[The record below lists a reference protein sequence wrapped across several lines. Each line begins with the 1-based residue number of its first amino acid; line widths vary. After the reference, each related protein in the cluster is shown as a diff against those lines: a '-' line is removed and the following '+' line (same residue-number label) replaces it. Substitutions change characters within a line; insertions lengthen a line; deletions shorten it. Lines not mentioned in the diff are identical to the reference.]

1 LDWLIELEPDRPD
14 FLLAK
19 AECAFHEK
27 ADSNGVHN
35 AYEALPSSLKDDP
48 LLARWRVYYAACE
61 RDFAAAEEIVSKSRN
76 EEMFFVGAYVPRQ
89 IVALSLELIQGNHPA
104 MEEFGAA
111 REQLYRKVQ
120 ADPTNPF
127 LMTALAFT
135 DVALGR
141 KEESIE
147 EGRRAIE
154 MRPISED
161 ALDGP
166 AIATNV
172 AMVYAWANRPDIAF
186 EQLDVLVQIPAYLLT
201 YGDLKT
207 YPGWEPLRKDP
218 RFERLLAQMAP
229 RD

>member
-1 LDWLIELEPDRPD
+1 
-14 FLLAK
+14 
-19 AECAFHEK
+19 
-27 ADSNGVHN
+27 
-35 AYEALPSSLKDDP
+35 
-48 LLARWRVYYAACE
+48 
-61 RDFAAAEEIVSKSRN
+61 
-76 EEMFFVGAYVPRQ
+76 M
-89 IVALSLELIQGNHPA
+89 ALSLELIQGNHPV
-104 MEEFGAA
+104 MEEFGAV

-127 LMTALAFT
+127 LMTALAFA

-172 AMVYAWANRPDIAF
+172 AMVYAWANRRDLAF
-186 EQLDVLVQIPAYLLT
+186 EQLDILVQMPGYLLT

-207 YPGWEPLRKDP
+207 YPGWAPLRKDP
-218 RFERLLAQMAP
+218 RFEKLLAQVAP